1 MWMKTHRVTYTEFC
15 VLYSRCYCSAFR
27 YFGLLSG
34 SVFGLMQ
41 TTCHFWI
48 TFYALCKTC
57 TVQHLKCN
65 SLQYSCLE
73 KPMDREAWWATVH
86 GVTRVR
92 HNLVTQPPITTHHH
106 PVAQAHPTLCGPIN
120 CSTPDSFFHGISQAR
135 ILKWVAISSSRESS
149 WPKDI
154 TSVSFISYISGKFF
168 TPKPLGKPL

>member
-1 MWMKTHRVTYTEFC
+1 MYKTPLPQWPSSKESTC
-15 VLYSRCYCSAFR
+15 NAGDAGDSSLIP
-27 YFGLLSG
+27 G
-34 SVFGLMQ
+34 SKRSPGGR
-41 TTCHFWI
+41 
-48 TFYALCKTC
+48 
-57 TVQHLKCN
+57 N
-65 SLQYSCLE
+65 GNPLQYSCLE
-73 KPMDREAWWATVH
+73 NPMDRGAWRVTVH
-86 GVTRVR
+86 GLQRVR